1 VVVKRPGN
9 FATGTREPL
18 SGVRHAND
26 YFAVDLIDVDFRDL
40 PRGRE
45 AKNPLVELGAVH
57 ARKLPSEF
65 PEKTTCS
72 THFAGDPDI
81 SMQSYLTTSEIPIIS
96 SDLFKTQNIITDKA
110 PHSITISTSNNYKI
124 RTMSI

>member
-65 PEKTTCS
+65 PKKTTCS
-72 THFAGDPDI
+72 THFAGDPMRIDLGVICFINVSNSWMKQALILLI
-81 SMQSYLTTSEIPIIS
+81 SATLSEG
-96 SDLFKTQNIITDKA
+96 
-110 PHSITISTSNNYKI
+110 
-124 RTMSI
+124 